1 MLRIVFQVLEGV
13 TFSLMV
19 PATLEFTIAQSPIHS
34 RGVMIGIWNAS
45 WGIGLIINIVISLV
59 LDCQYEYTCINLYHY
74 LVKLVVIL
82 LTLIIFL
89 ILAKR
94 YKYRVRENEV
104 NIVQIVDDHYQRYME
119 QEAEY
124 IRHNADDSYD

>member
-1 MLRIVFQVLEGV
+1 
-13 TFSLMV
+13 
-19 PATLEFTIAQSPIHS
+19 
-34 RGVMIGIWNAS
+34 MIGIWNAS
-45 WGIGLIINIVISLV
+45 WGIGLINNMVISSV
-59 LDCQYEYTCINLYHY
+59 LGCQFEYACSNLYHY
-74 LVKLVVIL
+74 LVKFVVIL

-94 YKYRVRENEV
+94 YKYRVRGNEV

-124 IRHNADDSYD
+124 MKHNIVDDSYD